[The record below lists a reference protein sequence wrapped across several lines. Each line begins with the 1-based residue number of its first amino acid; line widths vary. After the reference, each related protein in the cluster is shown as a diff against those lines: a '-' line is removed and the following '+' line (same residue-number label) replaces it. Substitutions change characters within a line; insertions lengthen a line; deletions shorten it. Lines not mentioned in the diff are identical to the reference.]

1 MNHLTQLLYSVLYN
15 QPDMQNAFLVL
26 TLTGLASIK
35 SFDQICFLGF
45 YIININFRCLRARV
59 GKFGRKS
66 RIWNDLIRDKTVT
79 CFCSVFRV
87 LFDNF

>member
-45 YIININFRCLRARV
+45 YIININFRCLRARS
-59 GKFGRKS
+59 GNSDGSPGYGTTSFG
-66 RIWNDLIRDKTVT
+66 IRP
-79 CFCSVFRV
+79 
-87 LFDNF
+87 